1 MPLTVYMVKGSFDQK
16 PFRKAIIET
25 FGATIISSP
34 SDTTESGRKIRAKF
48 GDTPGSLGIAISEAV
63 EAAVTAPNHDCRY
76 VLGSVLNQ
84 VLLHQSVIGLE
95 AHAAMQKIGEYPDV
109 VIGCAGGGSNAGG
122 IMAPFLRDK
131 IIGAKNPAFIL
142 AEPASCPSLT
152 RGKFAYDFCD
162 TARTTPLAKMFT
174 LGCEFQP
181 APNHAGG
188 LRYHG
193 MSPVISRLY
202 FDGIIEEARA
212 IEQRKVFESA
222 MKFAKA
228 EGILPAPE
236 SSHAIHVAI
245 DEVNDAKQNGKPKII
260 LFSLSGTGYFDMTA
274 YQQVLDG
281 TMTDRIPTD
290 KEPQAGFAELP
301 QGNGIPEPVD
311 RPKRPKGAGAKGGSD
326 AAGGGSSRCCDLL

>member
-1 MPLTVYMVKGSFDQK
+1 L
-16 PFRKAIIET
+16 
-25 FGATIISSP
+25 
-34 SDTTESGRKIRAKF
+34 AKF

-63 EAAVTAPNHDCRY
+63 EAAVTAPNHDSRY
-76 VLGSVLNQ
+76 VLGSILNQ

-95 AHAAMQKIGEYPDV
+95 AYAAMQKIGEYPDV

-122 IMAPFLRDK
+122 LMAPFLRDK
-131 IIGAKNPAFIL
+131 LIGARNPSFIL

-193 MSPVISRLY
+193 MSPIISQLY
-202 FDGIIEEARA
+202 FDGVIDEARA
-212 IEQRKVFESA
+212 IEQRKVFESG
-222 MKFAKA
+222 MIFAKA

-236 SSHAIHVAI
+236 SSHAIHAALQEAVA
-245 DEVNDAKQNGKPKII
+245 AKQSETPKVI
-260 LFSLSGTGYFDMTA
+260 LFGLSGTGYFDMTA
-274 YQQVLDG
+274 YQQLIDG
-281 TMTDRIPTD
+281 SMTDRIPTD
-290 KEPQAGFAELP
+290 KELQAGFAELP
-301 QGNGIPEPVD
+301 QGSGIPEPVS
-311 RPKRPKGAGAKGGSD
+311 RPKRTSQADKEGNGAV
-326 AAGGGSSRCCDLL
+326 GGGSSKCCDLL